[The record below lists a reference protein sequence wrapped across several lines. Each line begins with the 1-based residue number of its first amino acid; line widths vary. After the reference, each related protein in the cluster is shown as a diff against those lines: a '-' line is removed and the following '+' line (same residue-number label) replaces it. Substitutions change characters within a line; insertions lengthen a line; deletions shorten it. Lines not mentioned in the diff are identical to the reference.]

1 MGKTNRAPWTI
12 DLWLGSS
19 PTPPAARSI
28 ERKREEGGRRE
39 EEGGEGEWSPNPVIP
54 APSLKAMSQKQNYQ
68 NKKLV
73 Q

>member
-39 EEGGEGEWSPNPVIP
+39 EEGGEGE
-54 APSLKAMSQKQNYQ
+54 
-68 NKKLV
+68 
-73 Q
+73 